1 MYCIVL
7 LVVLTILSP
16 FGRLLK
22 TEGSLLEDEALVVT
36 LQSCKTT
43 SADVTEQLETAE
55 ETEIKIDA
63 AREVRITGSRDMS
76 YAAAD
81 GRMV

>member
-1 MYCIVL
+1 MHR
-7 LVVLTILSP
+7 
-16 FGRLLK
+16 GRLLK

-63 AREVRITGSRDMS
+63 AREVRAAGSYGLRLPWFE
-76 YAAAD
+76 AE
-81 GRMV
+81 

>member
-1 MYCIVL
+1 MPCR
-7 LVVLTILSP
+7 
-16 FGRLLK
+16 RLLK

-63 AREVRITGSRDMS
+63 AREVGT
-76 YAAAD
+76 A
-81 GRMV
+81 GRGDDLSTQPWRRFKG